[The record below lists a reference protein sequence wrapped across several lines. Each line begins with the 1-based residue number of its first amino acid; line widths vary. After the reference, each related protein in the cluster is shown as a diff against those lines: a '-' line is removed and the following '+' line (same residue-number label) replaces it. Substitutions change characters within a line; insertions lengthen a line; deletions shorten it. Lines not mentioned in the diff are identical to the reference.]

1 MKEKKIE
8 KEPIAPKLKMMQI
21 GETVAY
27 PIERYT
33 NVQNTLTRVRLEFRQ
48 RKYRT
53 SCLSGRIEVTR
64 EQ

>member
-1 MKEKKIE
+1 MEKEQV
-8 KEPIAPKLKMMQI
+8 KEPIAPKLKQMRI

-33 NVQNTLTRVRLEFRQ
+33 NVQNTLTRVRREFRQ

-53 SCLSGRIEVTR
+53 SCLSGRLEVTR
-64 EQ
+64 VQ